1 MDTVTRYVLVAAA
14 SLAIFPSNARADQS
28 GSAPVHIDSPSQ
40 TPAPAAP
47 APAPDPAFARWLDVD
62 AASISIR
69 YRLVRGTSGTRFNQ
83 AQTQDVL
90 RGRVKLDAGAHVA
103 VGFTVQSG
111 AGFPSSWNNTGLG
124 TGDRRS
130 SVFLK
135 HLFADV
141 TPIGG
146 VEAQYGG
153 LGLAHGENS
162 EMTAYDNDGYLV
174 GGRVSLRRPKD
185 VFFDDVT
192 VTVGYLGDLTTSNVF
207 TRFEHLDRHNFTQ
220 ILVAKHLNAHV
231 QASTDY
237 VDNDL
242 EGGVWRAAGRFTLGA
257 RFVDAIRVEYGSPRH
272 RCAPRYICRCHCRK
286 DAWTRSAVC
295 GRLAYR
301 PSHVRA
307 QRRSLRRGHARVHR
321 RSVEAAGRPGC
332 GLVPCRGT
340 ERTAPLEQPDAA
352 RSRVGMECVA
362 DDATR
367 TARSLGARAESRRV
381 PESKGRKV

>member
-40 TPAPAAP
+40 TTAPAAP
-47 APAPDPAFARWLDVD
+47 APAPDPALARWLDVD
-62 AASISIR
+62 AASISVR

-146 VEAQYGG
+146 LEVQYGG
-153 LGLAHGENS
+153 LGLAHGDNT

-257 RFVDAIRVEYGSPRH
+257 RFVDAIRVEYGVRVTD
-272 RCAPRYICRCHCRK
+272 APH
-286 DAWTRSAVC
+286 DTSAGVTAEKTLGHVLLFAGVSRI
-295 GRLAYR
+295 GRLMSVLNGDRYAEGTHVFTGGAWR
-301 PSHVRA
+301 LPADLVAGWFLAGELSGPHPSNNRMRLDLVLGWNA
-307 QRRSLRRGHARVHR
+307 LQTHA
-321 RSVEAAGRPGC
+321 PG
-332 GLVPCRGT
+332 
-340 ERTAPLEQPDAA
+340 
-352 RSRVGMECVA
+352 
-362 DDATR
+362 
-367 TARSLGARAESRRV
+367 TARALGDEESR
-381 PESKGRKV
+381 

>member
-1 MDTVTRYVLVAAA
+1 M
-14 SLAIFPSNARADQS
+14 
-28 GSAPVHIDSPSQ
+28 HIDSPSQ
-40 TPAPAAP
+40 TTAPAAP
-47 APAPDPAFARWLDVD
+47 APVPEPAFARWLDLD

-69 YRLVRGTSGTRFNQ
+69 YRLVLATSGTRFNQ

-146 VEAQYGG
+146 VEVQYGG
-153 LGLAHGENS
+153 LGLAHGDNT

-220 ILVAKHLNAHV
+220 ILVEKRLNAHV

-257 RFVDAIRVEYGSPRH
+257 RFVDALRVEYGVRVTD
-272 RCAPRYICRCHCRK
+272 APH
-286 DAWTRSAVC
+286 DTSAGVTGEKTLGHVLLFAGVSHI
-295 GRLAYR
+295 GRLM
-301 PSHVRA
+301 SVLE
-307 QRRSLRRGHARVHR
+307 RRSLRRGHARVHR
-321 RSVEAAGRPGC
+321 RKLEAAGRPGG
-332 GLVPCRGT
+332 GLVPCGGT
-340 ERTAPLEQPDAA
+340 ERTAPVEQPDAA
-352 RSRVGMECVA
+352 RPRVGVECA
-362 DDATR
+362 TDDAPR
-367 TARSLGARAESRRV
+367 QARSLTR
-381 PESKGRKV
+381 SKWSNSQQGRKALFDSALRPLVTLRPFDF